1 MSSLTIRKTWN
12 VNLLPA
18 NPDSVVLRDPS
29 GAYGIRRDDTGA
41 MIVAA
46 GTAMS
51 QVATGIY
58 EYTVAGVDA
67 GTTYTAWIEIVYG
80 SETYRFEV
88 AAVAGV
94 DAATITYPDGL
105 KTILN
110 QLTSLYAQITLSP
123 KPSYNVEGNIYRWRE
138 YQQMLGMQ
146 IEQLAK
152 LVAQANPFEIVS
164 RG

>member
-1 MSSLTIRKTWN
+1 MPSLTIRKTWTVNN
-12 VNLLPA
+12 VPA

-41 MIVAA
+41 MIVVA

-58 EYTVAGVDA
+58 EYTAAGVDA

-80 SETYRFEV
+80 GDTYRFQV
-88 AAVAGV
+88 TAVAGV

-110 QLTSLYAQITLSP
+110 QLTSLYAQISLSP

-138 YQQMLGMQ
+138 YQQMLGLQ
-146 IEQLAK
+146 IEQLAI